1 MRGAAEFL
9 ATIQSRETVIHEA
22 IVGGSDAPFPDPERT
37 PPCDAAPIRPMLS
50 A

>member
-22 IVGGSDAPFPDPERT
+22 IAGGSDTPFPDPMQ
-37 PPCDAAPIRPMLS
+37 PQP
-50 A
+50 